1 VPYGRAPSDD
11 GSNEAAPDQR
21 RLINTAKN

>member
-1 VPYGRAPSDD
+1 MAAPSDD